1 MPYADGQIHHTLFWL
16 HGFVR
21 PDGTPGGAIGTFVDI
36 TDRKLAEQGL
46 LRAKELA
53 EESTA
58 LKSNFLANM
67 SHEIR
72 TPMNAIIGMSH
83 LALKSG
89 LSPRQHDY
97 VSKIQQ
103 AGQHLLGVIN
113 DILDFSKIEAGK
125 LVVENQPFVL
135 DRMLESVADVVGYKA
150 GAKGLELVC
159 DVASDVPPN
168 WWATRCAWG
177 KSSSTTPTTPSSS
190 LKVWRNSI
198 GGAHGGRWNNQVL
211 LRFEVRD
218 TGIGLTPTSR
228 WGACSRAS
236 SRLTPPPRAATGHR
250 PGAGH
255 LQEPGRADGRREV
268 VGCASEFGC
277 GSTFW
282 VTVPLGRGAPAR
294 NAAATAD
301 LRASAFWWWTTTTRR
316 RCLVRHAGGD
326 GPEVDQAY
334 SGLQALQMLRE
345 SMAQQ
350 RLYGLLLL
358 DWHMPGMDGVEL
370 ARHIRSLG
378 MPACRKC
385 SW

>member
-1 MPYADGQIHHTLFWL
+1 MKRSDFIGKTVQELAFLPEELRMQFRQDADEALGGNQTVHREVDLPYADGQIHHTLFWL

-97 VSKIQQ
+97 ASKIQQ

-125 LVVENQPFVL
+125 LAVENQPFVL
-135 DRMLESVADVVGYKA
+135 DRLLESVADVVGYKA

-168 WWATRCAWG
+168 LVG
-177 KSSSTTPTTPSSS
+177 DS
-190 LKVWRNSI
+190 LRLGQILINYANNAIKFTEKGEISI
-198 GGAHGGRWNNQVL
+198 VVHMVEERGQQVL

-218 TGIGLTPTSR
+218 TGIGLTPEQMGRLFQSFQQADTSTTR
-228 WGACSRAS
+228 RYGG
-236 SRLTPPPRAATGHR
+236 TGL
-250 PGAGH
+250 GH
-255 LQEPGRADGRREV
+255 LQEPGRIDGWGGRR
-268 VGCASEFGC
+268 C
-277 GSTFW
+277 
-282 VTVPLGRGAPAR
+282 
-294 NAAATAD
+294 
-301 LRASAFWWWTTTTRR
+301 
-316 RCLVRHAGGD
+316 
-326 GPEVDQAY
+326 Q
-334 SGLQALQMLRE
+334 
-345 SMAQQ
+345 
-350 RLYGLLLL
+350 
-358 DWHMPGMDGVEL
+358 
-370 ARHIRSLG
+370 
-378 MPACRKC
+378 
-385 SW
+385 